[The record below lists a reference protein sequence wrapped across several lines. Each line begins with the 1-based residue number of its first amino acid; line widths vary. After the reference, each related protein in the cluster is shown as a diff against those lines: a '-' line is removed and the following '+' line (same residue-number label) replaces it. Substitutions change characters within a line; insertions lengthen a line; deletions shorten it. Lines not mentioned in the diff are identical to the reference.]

1 MVPAASSAF
10 ARPAPKF
17 ACSRPNF
24 AISPR
29 AGWSSGA
36 GFCIVK
42 IVQPLARR
50 SFLHALAGTAALAAA
65 PPALAGEGAAPPINA
80 DVLASRTPPDL
91 RVVDLA
97 LEGDKRLATRV
108 AIFAPNHLAP
118 DEKVPLLVLLHGL
131 GETWNQGVGAFAW
144 VERYGLGT
152 AYARLRR
159 PPVTRTS
166 RQVSLLPDA
175 RLAALNASLAALPF
189 RGLAIACPYTPNVV
203 KQPDPA
209 AALDTYAS
217 WIADVVVPRAR
228 KEAPVIADAAHTY
241 LDGVSLGGYL
251 GIEVFLRRPDA
262 FGALGCVQSAMSP
275 LKVPAYAEKLAAI
288 HAAAVK
294 AGRPPPTFHIETT
307 ESDPMLGLNRALS
320 DELTRRGVAN
330 DFVVLPGSHD
340 QTFLREAGSME
351 MLLWHDRRPR

>member
-1 MVPAASSAF
+1 MTA
-10 ARPAPKF
+10 
-17 ACSRPNF
+17 
-24 AISPR
+24 
-29 AGWSSGA
+29 
-36 GFCIVK
+36 VK
-42 IVQPLARR
+42 SLSRR
-50 SFLHALAGTAALAAA
+50 SFLHAFSGAAALAAA
-65 PPALAGEGAAPPINA
+65 PRALAGEGETRPINA
-80 DVLASRTPPDL
+80 DVLASRTPPDF
-91 RVVDLA
+91 RVLDLA

-108 AIFAPNHLAP
+108 AIFVPNHLAK

-131 GETWNQGVGAFAW
+131 GETWDQGVGAFAW
-144 VERYGLGT
+144 VERYGLGN

-166 RQVSLLPDA
+166 RLASLLPDA
-175 RLAALNASLAALPF
+175 RLAELNASLAARPF
-189 RGLAIACPYTPNVV
+189 RGLAIACPYTPNIV

-209 AALDTYAS
+209 AALDAYAG

-228 KEAPVIADAAHTY
+228 REAPVLDGAAHSS

-251 GIEVFLRRPDA
+251 GLEVFVRRPDV
-262 FGALGCVQSAMSP
+262 FGAVGVVQSAMSS
-275 LKVPAYAEKLAAI
+275 LKVPVYAEKIAAI
-288 HAAAVK
+288 HAAAIK

-307 ESDPMLGLNRALS
+307 HADPMHDLNLALS
-320 DELTRRGVAN
+320 NELTRRGVAN